1 MKSLIE
7 QLRADVSVAIEAA
20 LGEAGTGVDPQIRVS
35 TDGKFGDYQ
44 SNVAMGLAKQLGRKP
59 REVAEQIAAAL
70 SPAARD
76 RLEPPEIAGPGFINL
91 RLRGD
96 ALAALLASAGTGA
109 GEADRL
115 GIEAAAP
122 ADRETVVID
131 YSSPNVAKSMHV
143 GHLRGTIIGDTIA
156 RVLSFEG
163 HALVRQ
169 NHLGDWGTQFGMVI
183 LGLWHMAMARHRGEP
198 EGYIHRALAALR
210 QAINEGRESQTA
222 HVRGIAERSEREL
235 AADEDGSRIFEPF
248 LDDCHRAS
256 LLSLDDI
263 EAAYIYINTLA
274 KAVEGTEFARKL
286 ADPKSIA
293 AMMQKGDAQERK
305 AREVAIE
312 VTLRECNALYQRL
325 GVQLGNKDVCGESF
339 YEPLLA
345 GIVEEL
351 QLSLAEPRGPEGGL
365 RAVCRRD
372 QGALCVY
379 LEKPDGSPAF
389 KGPQGDS
396 LPMIIQKSDGASL
409 YATTDLAAALY
420 RIAHPTRHP
429 IPLRSARLA
438 EALARLGGGLGA
450 DRAIYVVGAPQKLHF
465 EMLFATV
472 RALGWTRKPGG
483 DEVRMEHVAFGS
495 VLGEDRKMLRTRSGE
510 TTKLRDLLTEG
521 VEKAEAQLRAGEADA
536 DKRRGLSDEEIR
548 GIARTVGIAAV
559 KYADLC
565 QNRNTDYVF
574 SWDKMLALQ
583 GNTAPYMLY
592 AYARIRSI
600 YRKGEETGRTSG
612 GSATAA
618 LRLEHSAE
626 RTLALKIAQLSE
638 TIDVVGESLL
648 PNVLCEYLYEVAGKF
663 MSFYESCPV
672 LQAPDE
678 ATFASRMRLCDLTAR
693 ALKLGL
699 GLLGIE
705 TLERM

>member
-1 MKSLIE
+1 MKAIVHE
-7 QLRADVSVAIEAA
+7 LRRQVSAAIEAA
-20 LGEAGTGVDPQIRVS
+20 FGEAGRGVDPQVRVS
-35 TDGKFGDYQ
+35 ADARHGDYQ
-44 SNVAMGLAKQLGRKP
+44 SNVAMGLARKLGKKP
-59 REVAEQIAAAL
+59 QEVAGLIAGAFSAEAL
-70 SPAARD
+70 ALVD
-76 RLEPPEIAGPGFINL
+76 KPEIAGPGFINL
-91 RLRGD
+91 RLRSD
-96 ALAALLASAGTGA
+96 ALAAILASAEKTA

-115 GIEAAAP
+115 GIEP
-122 ADRETVVID
+122 ADPAERQTVVTD

-156 RVLSFEG
+156 RVLRFEG
-163 HALVRQ
+163 HLLIPQ

-183 LGLWHMAMARHRGEP
+183 LGLWHMAMAAHRKEP
-198 EGYIHRALAALR
+198 PGYIHRALAELR
-210 QAINEGRESQTA
+210 QAVNEGESSKLA
-222 HVRGIAERSEREL
+222 HLRRIADQAERDL
-235 AADEDGSRIFEPF
+235 AADADGSRIFEPF
-248 LDDCHRAS
+248 LDSCRGES

-274 KAVEGTEFARKL
+274 EAAEGTELAVRL
-286 ADPKSIA
+286 ADPKTIA

-312 VTLRECNALYQRL
+312 VTLRECNDLYQRL
-325 GVQLGNKDVCGESF
+325 GVQLTDREVCGESF

-365 RAVCRRD
+365 RAHCRRD
-372 QGALCVY
+372 QGALCVF
-379 LEKPDGSPAF
+379 LEKPDGAPAF
-389 KGPQGDS
+389 KGPQGDP
-396 LPMIIQKSDGASL
+396 LPMIVQKSDGASL

-420 RIAHPTRHP
+420 RIAHPVRHP
-429 IPLRSARLA
+429 LCLRSARLA
-438 EALARLGGGLGA
+438 EALAGLGGGLGA
-450 DRAIYVVGAPQKLHF
+450 DRVIYVVGAPQKLHF

-472 RALGWTRKPGG
+472 RALGWTKKPDGA
-483 DEVRMEHVAFGS
+483 EVRLEHVAFGS
-495 VLGEDRKMLRTRSGE
+495 VLGGDRKMLRTRSGE
-510 TTKLRDLLTEG
+510 TTKLRDLLDEG
-521 VEKAEAQLRAGEADA
+521 IRKAEEQLPAAGETDPHE
-536 DKRRGLSDEEIR
+536 RRGLSDEEIR
-548 GIARTVGIAAV
+548 GIARTVGIAAI

-565 QNRNTDYVF
+565 QNRGTDYVF
-574 SWDKMLALQ
+574 SWDKMLALH

-600 YRKGEETGRTSG
+600 HRKGQETGRINAGREASLKLEHP
-612 GSATAA
+612 SERALA
-618 LRLEHSAE
+618 LR
-626 RTLALKIAQLSE
+626 IAQLSE
-638 TIDVVGESLL
+638 TIDFVGESLL
-648 PNVLCEYLYEVAGKF
+648 PNVLCDYLYDLAGKF

-693 ALKLGL
+693 ALRLGL